1 MTTTLLKCL
10 LLHTV
15 TSLEEFIWKHFS
27 NKTFV
32 IISSSFD
39 NFEPLTPII
48 HSYHSKVITTSR
60 NAPNLGTFTNYIIV
74 GKEPN
79 DLISSIDVL
88 KYKINTRGR
97 YLVIIEKNCTDDA
110 YKSVFE
116 TLWSAYIYNVVLYA
130 NLTTFVTWYPYHAHS
145 HCGTVVNM
153 VISQNPYNNKIPKKY
168 DGCPVNVTWDV
179 IDLAIKTPFNRTD
192 PGYIIRLLDTV
203 AGNLNLSII
212 YLKEAIPYIALAHLS
227 GTYDDLKREMVTK
240 NIDLSIVTSGSS
252 KLFEPEL
259 DITHFFLEECIF
271 FALPPRRKIR
281 LGISILLIF
290 SSEIWGLI
298 LISIWQDFEKV

>member
-1 MTTTLLKCL
+1 MVTL
-10 LLHTV
+10 
-15 TSLEEFIWKHFS
+15 
-27 NKTFV
+27 
-32 IISSSFD
+32 
-39 NFEPLTPII
+39 
-48 HSYHSKVITTSR
+48 
-60 NAPNLGTFTNYIIV
+60 
-74 GKEPN
+74 
-79 DLISSIDVL
+79 
-88 KYKINTRGR
+88 
-97 YLVIIEKNCTDDA
+97 
-110 YKSVFE
+110 
-116 TLWSAYIYNVVLYA
+116 
-130 NLTTFVTWYPYHAHS
+130 
-145 HCGTVVNM
+145 
-153 VISQNPYNNKIPKKY
+153 QNPYNNKIPKKY
-168 DGCPVNVTWDV
+168 DGCPINVTWDV

-298 LISIWQDFEKV
+298 LISTLFMAGLWKSLTATSLENCFFEVIHLILKGAIIKTPGSTKQKIFFAIFLFYVMHLNSIYVSQLSGILSKPSFEPKISTIGELAKSNKKLRFVKIYEVFFVNRYFHETCFLR